1 MRRRLLVLV
10 LGLVAGLL
18 AALEVPLAVTYAQ
31 ATSLDLFVTQLTDT
45 TRFSTLAEP
54 ALRDDPRGTLDFEVH
69 RYDQL
74 YDIGVLVVDREGE
87 VVLRSRP
94 GLDPDSPAL
103 AEAVQTALA
112 GRPAE
117 RPHVAWPWDE
127 RPYVVAEPVGR
138 DNQISGAVVTVG
150 PTQQVRGEVLRRL
163 LLLVGGGLVVLALAA
178 LLLGIPIVRWVLRP
192 VARLAGAAAEI
203 SRGRLDA
210 RVREDAG
217 APELRRLTAAFNT
230 MADSVEGALDRQRF
244 FVSQASHQLRN
255 PLTALRLRVEMLGG
269 HVAPEAA
276 EEHQHAV
283 AELDHLGELLDAL
296 LRLAGT
302 DARRAER
309 QEVDAATVARGRVA
323 AWRPAYQRAG
333 TPLTLTAPADGP
345 VLRLIPDVLDQVLD
359 ALLDNAL
366 KFAPGTPV
374 LVEVTGRDSGTT
386 SGGAV
391 EGPARGGA
399 VEGTA
404 SGGAVITV
412 TDGGEG
418 LSDEDLAHVG
428 ERFWR
433 SRSHQNVAGTGLGM
447 AIAVALIEACGG
459 RLELARAEPHGLR
472 AEIVLPGSAATAGV
486 AGTAGPATT
495 ASAAGPLGG
504 PAGTVS
510 DAPGGTS
517 APHRDADPAGT
528 SRSPSAPTAAG
539 PPGAREP
546 GRRSG

>member
-1 MRRRLLVLV
+1 VRRRLLVLV
-10 LGLVAGLL
+10 LGLVAAVL
-18 AALEVPLAVTYAQ
+18 AGLEVPLAVTYAQ

-54 ALRDDPRGTLDFEVH
+54 ALREEPRGTLDFEVS

-74 YDIGVLVVDREGE
+74 YDIGVLIVDREGE
-87 VVLRSRP
+87 VVLRSRS
-94 GLDPDSPAL
+94 GLDPDSAL
-103 AEAVQTALA
+103 LAGAVQTALA

-150 PTQQVRGEVLRRL
+150 PTRQVRGEVLQRL
-163 LLLVGGGLVVLALAA
+163 LLLVGGGLVALALAA

-192 VARLAGAAAEI
+192 VARLAAAAAEI

-217 APELRRLTAAFNT
+217 APELRRLTTAFNT

-269 HVAPEAA
+269 HIAPDGA

-309 QEVDAATVARGRVA
+309 REVDAAAVARHRVE
-323 AWRPAYQRAG
+323 AWLPAYRRAG
-333 TPLTLTAPADGP
+333 TPLTLSAPADGP
-345 VLRLIPDVLDQVLD
+345 VVRLIPDVLDQVLD

-374 LVEVTGRDSGTT
+374 
-386 SGGAV
+386 AV
-391 EGPARGGA
+391 VVRAAE
-399 VEGTA
+399 
-404 SGGAVITV
+404 ITV
-412 TDGGEG
+412 TDGGQG
-418 LSDEDLAHVG
+418 LSEADLAHVG

-459 RLELARAEPHGLR
+459 RLALERTEPHGLR
-472 AEIVLPGSAATAGV
+472 ARITLPGVTV
-486 AGTAGPATT
+486 APA
-495 ASAAGPLGG
+495 
-504 PAGTVS
+504 
-510 DAPGGTS
+510 GTS
-517 APHRDADPAGT
+517 APRRDADPAGT

-539 PPGAREP
+539 PPGERGPARP
-546 GRRSG
+546 SG

>member
-10 LGLVAGLL
+10 LGLVLGLL
-18 AALEVPLAVTYAQ
+18 AGLEVPLAVTYAQ

-45 TRFSTLAEP
+45 TRFGTLAEP
-54 ALRDDPRGTLDFEVH
+54 ALRDDPRGTLAFEVR

-87 VVLRSRP
+87 VVLRSRSE
-94 GLDPDSPAL
+94 LDPASPQVA
-103 AEAVQTALA
+103 AAIQTALA
-112 GRPAE
+112 GRPSE

-150 PTQQVRGEVLRRL
+150 PTREVRGEVLRRL
-163 LLLVGGGLVVLALAA
+163 VLLVGGGLIALILAA

-192 VARLAGAAAEI
+192 VARLSGAAAEI
-203 SRGRLDA
+203 SRGRFDA
-210 RVREDAG
+210 RVRDDVG
-217 APELRRLTAAFNT
+217 APELRRLTSAFNV

-269 HVAPEAA
+269 HVAPEGA
-276 EEHQHAV
+276 EEHRHAV

-309 QEVDAATVARGRVA
+309 VEVDAATVARHRVE
-323 AWRPAYQRAG
+323 AWRPAYERAG
-333 TPLTLTAPADGP
+333 TPLRLTAPADGP
-345 VLRLIPDVLDQVLD
+345 RVRLIPDVLDQVLD

-366 KFAPGTPV
+366 KFAPGQPV
-374 LVEVTGRDSGTT
+374 HVVV
-386 SGGAV
+386 GAG
-391 EGPARGGA
+391 EL
-399 VEGTA
+399 
-404 SGGAVITV
+404 SV
-412 TDGGEG
+412 TDGGQG
-418 LSDEDLAHVG
+418 LSEADLAHVG

-433 SRSHQNVAGTGLGM
+433 SRSHQNVAGNGLGM
-447 AIAVALIEACGG
+447 AIAVALIDACGG
-459 RLELARAEPHGLR
+459 KLLLEAAEPQGLR
-472 AEIVLPGSAATAGV
+472 ARIALPGVTAA
-486 AGTAGPATT
+486 PA
-495 ASAAGPLGG
+495 
-504 PAGTVS
+504 
-510 DAPGGTS
+510 DTS
-517 APHRDADPAGT
+517 VPHPDADPADT
-528 SRSPSAPTAAG
+528 SRSPSGPTAAA

-546 GRRSG
+546 GRPSG